1 MDRITKYLL
10 PIFTILFSL
19 IVCTFIQ
26 WKFYVFEKKIANNFE
41 GVEMPVPAS
50 IERELN
56 KSLRIFT
63 AQTTKAN
70 DELKKV
76 SSTIPISIER
86 ELNKSLITLTKQM
99 IKANNELQE
108 VSSILNEPKK
118 QSEKYLHFAK
128 DEELDFEIRNNLY
141 IAALFYSE
149 NKDVILKEY
158 ISFVSN
164 QINSLID
171 GGNIDDAVSLYDS
184 LISIKDKSIASG
196 TPENILNSIKYD
208 ELTNDTKDRLD
219 KAYESKIRSELRD
232 DEIEEIRKL
241 ESQMKF
247 FREIP
252 DSDIPLKLMLI
263 SRIKQELDSFIIYIA
278 EAEKRISSVK
288 NLEKLSKEIGESY
301 EKVMQYIQ
309 RKETEEYNKKRK
321 NYQRFA
327 LKNIYAFRKI
337 RNTYNPNS
345 FTKIITNSL
354 TEEGKK
360 KKEED
365 IRKVYNAMKE
375 HLLIIDQNQLDYFVA
390 KMFYDE
396 REEGCNILI
405 DNKLFEEMAKDEI
418 KIKKITLDEVAE

>member
-1 MDRITKYLL
+1 
-10 PIFTILFSL
+10 
-19 IVCTFIQ
+19 
-26 WKFYVFEKKIANNFE
+26 
-41 GVEMPVPAS
+41 
-50 IERELN
+50 
-56 KSLRIFT
+56 
-63 AQTTKAN
+63 
-70 DELKKV
+70 
-76 SSTIPISIER
+76 
-86 ELNKSLITLTKQM
+86 
-99 IKANNELQE
+99 
-108 VSSILNEPKK
+108 
-118 QSEKYLHFAK
+118 
-128 DEELDFEIRNNLY
+128 
-141 IAALFYSE
+141 
-149 NKDVILKEY
+149 
-158 ISFVSN
+158 
-164 QINSLID
+164 
-171 GGNIDDAVSLYDS
+171 
-184 LISIKDKSIASG
+184 
-196 TPENILNSIKYD
+196 
-208 ELTNDTKDRLD
+208 
-219 KAYESKIRSELRD
+219 
-232 DEIEEIRKL
+232 
-241 ESQMKF
+241 MKF

-278 EAEKRISSVK
+278 ETEKRISSVK

-345 FTKIITNSL
+345 FTKIITNSF